1 MYVYMGAG
9 TEGRGKGE
17 VPGTEEPRIPTTLT
31 LQEHEK
37 KRKTTELLT

>member
-17 VPGTEEPRIPTTLT
+17 VPGTEEPRIPTMLT